1 MSKNTVNFMLH
12 IKVYK
17 SINGNAYNYLLKSR
31 DFFLVRTCTVFG
43 NRFADINLKGDLFGG
58 VTTAIISLPLALAF
72 GVASGAGAEAGLWGA
87 IMVGFFAALFGG
99 SSSLISEP
107 TGPMT
112 VIMTAV
118 LTSMMAKYPETGMA
132 MSFTVVIMAGAFQ
145 VLLGTL
151 KLGKYITLMPYSVIS
166 GFMSGIGVILIILQ
180 ISPLLGHLA
189 PAGGVIGTLS
199 ALPDNILNLKFSE
212 LFLGLLTLGIL
223 FFLPQKYRRY
233 VPAQL
238 IALVAVTLLSV
249 IFFDTD
255 SIRRIGEIPAGL
267 PSLVLPHIN
276 ADMFTTMV
284 IDALVL
290 GTLGCIDTLLTAV
303 IGDSLTRKEH
313 DSDKELRGQG
323 LANIISGLFGALP
336 GAGATMGTVTN
347 IQVGARS
354 PLSGIIRALVLAL
367 VVLVAGGLTEP
378 IPMAVLAGIAVY
390 VGFNILD
397 WSFIQRAHKV
407 NVQGMAIMY
416 GVMLLTVFVDLIV
429 AVGLGVFISNIII
442 IEQLSRVQARQVKAI
457 SDADENSVPLTDS
470 ERGLLDKANGK
481 VLFFYLSGP
490 MIFSVSKAIS
500 QQHSSISDYDVM
512 ILDLTDVPMIDVT
525 VGLALENA
533 IKDALDARCEVLLL
547 CPNINTRQQLEKFH
561 VLTLVPEGNTYLFRY
576 EALQASLKYVKNTD
590 LLEPT

>member
-1 MSKNTVNFMLH
+1 MF
-12 IKVYK
+12 
-17 SINGNAYNYLLKSR
+17 GSR
-31 DFFLVRTCTVFG
+31 FK
-43 NRFADINLKGDLFGG
+43 DINFKGDIFGG

-87 IMVGFFAALFGG
+87 IMVGLFASLFGG
-99 SSSLISEP
+99 SNTLISEP

-132 MSFTVVIMAGAFQ
+132 MTFTVVMMAGAFQ
-145 VLLGTL
+145 ILLGTL
-151 KLGKYITLMPYSVIS
+151 KMGKYVTLMPYSVIS

-180 ISPLLGHLA
+180 LSPLLGHAA
-189 PAGGVIGTLS
+189 PTGGVLGTLS
-199 ALPDNILNLKFSE
+199 ALPETISNLKFNE

-223 FFLPQKYRRY
+223 FFFPKKYRKY

-238 IALVAVTLLSV
+238 VALVAVTLLSV
-249 IFFDTD
+249 MLFDTED
-255 SIRRIGEIPAGL
+255 IRRIGEIPAGL
-267 PSLVLPHIN
+267 PSLVAPHIDP
-276 ADMFTTMV
+276 DMFVEMV

-323 LANIISGLFGALP
+323 LANMISGLFGALP

-354 PLSGIIRALVLAL
+354 PLSGVVRALVLAL

-407 NVQGMAIMY
+407 SFSGMAIMY

-429 AVGLGVFISNIII
+429 AVGLGVFVSNIMI
-442 IEQLSRVQARQVKAI
+442 IERLSREQARQVKAI
-457 SDADENSVPLTDS
+457 SDADEDDVPLTDS
-470 ERGLLDKANGK
+470 ERGLLDRANGR

-500 QQHSSISDYDVM
+500 RQHTSISDYDVM
-512 ILDLTDVPMIDVT
+512 ILDLTDVPMLDVT

-533 IKDALDARCEVLLL
+533 IKDALDARCEVYLL
-547 CPNINTRQQLEKFH
+547 CPNQSTREQLEKFH
-561 VLTLVPEGNTYLFRY
+561 VIDLVPDNNMYQFRY
-576 EALQASLKYVKNTD
+576 EALNAAVAHVESDHYQRMTA
-590 LLEPT
+590 

>member
-1 MSKNTVNFMLH
+1 MFGNNFE
-12 IKVYK
+12 
-17 SINGNAYNYLLKSR
+17 SIN
-31 DFFLVRTCTVFG
+31 
-43 NRFADINLKGDLFGG
+43 IKGDVFGG

-99 SSSLISEP
+99 STTLISEP

-132 MSFTVVIMAGAFQ
+132 MSFTVVMMAGAFQ
-145 VLLGTL
+145 IILGTL
-151 KLGKYITLMPYSVIS
+151 KLGKYVTLMPYSVIS

-180 ISPLLGHLA
+180 LAPLLGHSA

-199 ALPDNILNLKFSE
+199 ALPDTLKHVKLSE

-223 FFLPQKYRRY
+223 FYFPKNYRKY

-238 IALVAVTLLSV
+238 VALISVTLLSV
-249 IFFDTD
+249 FLFDTD

-267 PSLVLPHIN
+267 PSLIMPHFN
-276 ADMFTTMV
+276 AEMFTTMV

-323 LANIISGLFGALP
+323 LANMISGLFGALP

-354 PLSGIIRALVLAL
+354 PISGIVRALILAL
-367 VVLVAGGLTEP
+367 VVLVASGLTEP

-390 VGFNILD
+390 VGINILD

-407 NVQGMAIMY
+407 SIQGMVIMY
-416 GVMLLTVFVDLIV
+416 GVMLLTVFVDLIA

-442 IEQLSRVQARQVKAI
+442 IERLSREQARQVKAI
-457 SDADENSVPLTDS
+457 SDADENDVPLTDS
-470 ERGLLDKANGK
+470 ERALLEKADGK

-490 MIFSVSKAIS
+490 MIFSVSKAIAR
-500 QQHSSISDYDVM
+500 QHSSISDYQVM

-533 IKDALDARCEVLLL
+533 IKDALDANCEVLLL
-547 CPNINTRQQLEKFH
+547 CPNTQTRQQLEKFH
-561 VLTLVPEGNTYLFRY
+561 VLDLIAEDNNYLFR
-576 EALQASLKYVKNTD
+576 EQALQVALTHVVTEESNLS
-590 LLEPT
+590 

>member
-1 MSKNTVNFMLH
+1 MR
-12 IKVYK
+12 K
-17 SINGNAYNYLLKSR
+17 SI
-31 DFFLVRTCTVFG
+31 VFRG
-43 NRFADINLKGDLFGG
+43 RFADIDLKGDVFGG

-87 IMVGFFAALFGG
+87 ILVGLFAALFGG
-99 SSSLISEP
+99 SSTLISEP

-112 VIMTAV
+112 VIMTAI
-118 LTSMMAKYPETGMA
+118 LTSMVSRYPETGLA
-132 MSFTVVIMAGAFQ
+132 VSFTVVMMAGAFQ
-145 VLLGTL
+145 IVLGTL

-180 ISPLLGHLA
+180 LSPLLGQAA
-189 PAGGVIGTLS
+189 PAGGVMGTLT
-199 ALPDNILNLKFSE
+199 ALPEIISQMKFSE

-223 FFLPQKYRRY
+223 FFLPAQYRKQ
-233 VPAQL
+233 VPVQL
-238 IALVAVTLLSV
+238 VALVGVTLVSV
-249 IFFDTD
+249 LLFD
-255 SIRRIGEIPAGL
+255 SEEIRRIGVIPAGL
-267 PSLVLPHIN
+267 PSFVIPTFN
-276 ADMFTTMV
+276 AEMFTTMV

-323 LANIISGLFGALP
+323 LANMIAGLLGALP

-354 PLSGIIRALVLAL
+354 PLSGVVRALVLAL

-407 NVQGMAIMY
+407 SVQGMAIMY

-429 AVGLGVFISNIII
+429 AVGLGVFISNILI
-442 IEQLSRVQARQVKAI
+442 IERLSREQARQVKAI
-457 SDADENSVPLTDS
+457 SDADENDVPLTDS
-470 ERGLLDKANGK
+470 ERALLDQANGK

-490 MIFSVSKAIS
+490 MIFSVSKAIAR
-500 QQHSSISDYDVM
+500 QHNHISDYEAM

-533 IKDALDARCEVLLL
+533 INDALDAHCAVYLL
-547 CPNINTRQQLEKFH
+547 CPNVHTKQQLEKFH
-561 VLTLVPEGNTYLFRY
+561 ILDLVPTEQTFSFRY
-576 EALQASLKYVKNTD
+576 EALNAAVKQVAQNR
-590 LLEPT
+590 

>member
-1 MSKNTVNFMLH
+1 M
-12 IKVYK
+12 
-17 SINGNAYNYLLKSR
+17 
-31 DFFLVRTCTVFG
+31 FG
-43 NRFADINLKGDLFGG
+43 DRFNDINLKGDLLGG

-87 IMVGFFAALFGG
+87 ILVGLFAALFGG
-99 SSSLISEP
+99 SSTLISEP

-118 LTSMMAKYPETGMA
+118 LTSMVAKYPESGIA
-132 MSFTVVIMAGAFQ
+132 ISFTIVMMAGAFQ
-145 VLLGTL
+145 VLIGTL
-151 KLGKYITLMPYSVIS
+151 KLGKYITLMPYSVVS

-180 ISPLLGHLA
+180 LSPLLGHAA
-189 PAGGVIGTLS
+189 PAGGVLGTLS
-199 ALPDNILNLKFSE
+199 ALPETISNMKFSE
-212 LFLGLLTLGIL
+212 FFLGLLTLGIL
-223 FFLPQKYRRY
+223 FFFPKQYRKY

-238 IALVAVTLLSV
+238 VALVAVTLLSV
-249 IFFDTD
+249 IIFDFD
-255 SIRRIGEIPAGL
+255 DVRRIGEIPTGL
-267 PSLVLPHIN
+267 PSLVVPVIN
-276 ADMFTTMV
+276 GEIFTAMV

-323 LANIISGLFGALP
+323 LANMISGLFGALP

-354 PLSGIIRALVLAL
+354 PLSGVIRALTLAL
-367 VVLVAGGLTEP
+367 VVLVASGLTEP

-390 VGFNILD
+390 VGFGILD
-397 WSFIQRAHKV
+397 WSFIQRAHRV
-407 NVQGMAIMY
+407 SVQGMAIMY

-429 AVGLGVFISNIII
+429 AVGLGVFISNILI
-442 IEQLSRVQARQVKAI
+442 IERLSRVQAKQVKAI
-457 SDADENSVPLTDS
+457 SDADENDVPLTDS
-470 ERGLLDKANGK
+470 ERGLLDRANGK

-500 QQHSSISDYDVM
+500 RQHSSIADYEAM

-533 IKDALDARCEVLLL
+533 IKDAQEAQCDVYLL
-547 CPNINTRQQLEKFH
+547 CPNERVREQLEKFH
-561 VLTLVPEGNTYLFRY
+561 VLDLVPDENTFKFRY
-576 EALQASLKYVKNTD
+576 EALNAAVNKVEQDEHQGAFV
-590 LLEPT
+590 

>member
-1 MSKNTVNFMLH
+1 MFR
-12 IKVYK
+12 
-17 SINGNAYNYLLKSR
+17 G
-31 DFFLVRTCTVFG
+31 
-43 NRFADINLKGDLFGG
+43 RFADIDLKGDVFGG

-87 IMVGFFAALFGG
+87 ILVGLFAALFGG
-99 SSSLISEP
+99 SSTLISEP

-112 VIMTAV
+112 VIMTAI
-118 LTSMMAKYPETGMA
+118 LTSMVSRYPETGLA
-132 MSFTVVIMAGAFQ
+132 VSFTVVMMAGAFQ
-145 VLLGTL
+145 IVLGTL

-180 ISPLLGHLA
+180 LSPLLGQAA
-189 PAGGVIGTLS
+189 PAGGVMGTLT
-199 ALPDNILNLKFSE
+199 ALPEIISQMKFSE

-223 FFLPQKYRRY
+223 FFLPAQYRKQ
-233 VPAQL
+233 VPVQL
-238 IALVAVTLLSV
+238 VALVGVTLVSV
-249 IFFDTD
+249 LLFDSD
-255 SIRRIGEIPAGL
+255 EIRRIGVIPAGL
-267 PSLVLPHIN
+267 PSFVIPTFN
-276 ADMFTTMV
+276 AEMFTTMV

-323 LANIISGLFGALP
+323 LANMIAGLLGALP

-354 PLSGIIRALVLAL
+354 PLSGVVRALVLAL

-407 NVQGMAIMY
+407 SVQGMAIMY

-429 AVGLGVFISNIII
+429 AVGLGVFISNILI
-442 IEQLSRVQARQVKAI
+442 IERLSREQARQVKAI
-457 SDADENSVPLTDS
+457 SDADENDVPLTDS
-470 ERGLLDKANGK
+470 ERALLDKANGK

-490 MIFSVSKAIS
+490 MIFSVSKAIAR
-500 QQHSSISDYDVM
+500 QHNHISDYEAM

-533 IKDALDARCEVLLL
+533 INDALDAHCAVYLL
-547 CPNINTRQQLEKFH
+547 CPNVHTKQQLEKFH
-561 VLTLVPEGNTYLFRY
+561 ILDLVPTEQTFSFRY
-576 EALQASLKYVKNTD
+576 EALNAAVKQVAQNR
-590 LLEPT
+590 

>member
-1 MSKNTVNFMLH
+1 MF
-12 IKVYK
+12 
-17 SINGNAYNYLLKSR
+17 GSR
-31 DFFLVRTCTVFG
+31 FK
-43 NRFADINLKGDLFGG
+43 DINFKGDIFGG

-87 IMVGFFAALFGG
+87 IMVGLFASLFGG
-99 SSSLISEP
+99 SNTLISEP

-132 MSFTVVIMAGAFQ
+132 MTFTVVMMAGAFQ
-145 VLLGTL
+145 ILLGTL
-151 KLGKYITLMPYSVIS
+151 KMGKYVTLMPYSVIS

-180 ISPLLGHLA
+180 LSPLLGHAA
-189 PAGGVIGTLS
+189 PAGGVLGTLS
-199 ALPDNILNLKFSE
+199 ALPETISNLKFNE

-223 FFLPQKYRRY
+223 FFFPKKYRKY

-238 IALVAVTLLSV
+238 VALVAVTLLSV
-249 IFFDTD
+249 MLFDTED
-255 SIRRIGEIPAGL
+255 IRRIGEIPAGL
-267 PSLVLPHIN
+267 PSLVAPHIDP
-276 ADMFTTMV
+276 DMFVEMV

-323 LANIISGLFGALP
+323 LANMISGLFGALP

-354 PLSGIIRALVLAL
+354 PLSGVVRALVLAL

-407 NVQGMAIMY
+407 SFSGMAIMY

-429 AVGLGVFISNIII
+429 AVGLGVFVSNIMI
-442 IEQLSRVQARQVKAI
+442 IERLSREQARQVKAI
-457 SDADENSVPLTDS
+457 SDADEDDAPLTDS
-470 ERGLLDKANGK
+470 ERGLLDRANGR

-500 QQHSSISDYDVM
+500 RQHTSISDYDVM
-512 ILDLTDVPMIDVT
+512 ILDLTDVPMLDVT

-533 IKDALDARCEVLLL
+533 IKDALDAHCEVYLL
-547 CPNINTRQQLEKFH
+547 CPNQRTREQLEKFH
-561 VLTLVPEGNTYLFRY
+561 VIDLVPDNNMYQFRY
-576 EALQASLKYVKNTD
+576 EALNAAVAHVELDQYQRMTA
-590 LLEPT
+590 

>member
-1 MSKNTVNFMLH
+1 MF
-12 IKVYK
+12 
-17 SINGNAYNYLLKSR
+17 GSR
-31 DFFLVRTCTVFG
+31 FK
-43 NRFADINLKGDLFGG
+43 DINFKGDIFGG

-87 IMVGFFAALFGG
+87 IMVGLFASLFGG
-99 SSSLISEP
+99 SNTLISEP

-132 MSFTVVIMAGAFQ
+132 MTFTVVMMAGAFQ
-145 VLLGTL
+145 ILLGTL
-151 KLGKYITLMPYSVIS
+151 KMGKYVTLMPYSVIS

-180 ISPLLGHLA
+180 LSPLLGHAA
-189 PAGGVIGTLS
+189 PTGGVLVTLS
-199 ALPDNILNLKFSE
+199 ALPETISNLKFNE

-223 FFLPQKYRRY
+223 FFFPKKYRKY

-238 IALVAVTLLSV
+238 VALVAVTLLSV
-249 IFFDTD
+249 MLFDTED
-255 SIRRIGEIPAGL
+255 IRRIGEIPAGL
-267 PSLVLPHIN
+267 PSLVAPHIDP
-276 ADMFTTMV
+276 DMFVEMV

-323 LANIISGLFGALP
+323 LANMISGLFGALP

-354 PLSGIIRALVLAL
+354 PLSGVVRALVLAL

-407 NVQGMAIMY
+407 SFSGMAIMY

-429 AVGLGVFISNIII
+429 AVGLGVFVSNIMI
-442 IEQLSRVQARQVKAI
+442 IERLSREQARQVKAI
-457 SDADENSVPLTDS
+457 SDADEDDVPLTDS
-470 ERGLLDKANGK
+470 ERGLLDRANGR

-500 QQHSSISDYDVM
+500 RQHTSISDYDVM
-512 ILDLTDVPMIDVT
+512 ILDLTDVPMLDVT

-533 IKDALDARCEVLLL
+533 IKDALDARCEVYLL
-547 CPNINTRQQLEKFH
+547 CPNQRTREQLEKFH
-561 VLTLVPEGNTYLFRY
+561 VIDLVPDNNMYQFRY
-576 EALQASLKYVKNTD
+576 EALNAAVAHVESDHYQRMTA
-590 LLEPT
+590 

>member
-1 MSKNTVNFMLH
+1 MF
-12 IKVYK
+12 
-17 SINGNAYNYLLKSR
+17 GSR
-31 DFFLVRTCTVFG
+31 FE
-43 NRFADINLKGDLFGG
+43 DINFKGDVFGG

-87 IMVGFFAALFGG
+87 IMVGLFTSLFGG
-99 SSSLISEP
+99 SNTLISEP

-132 MSFTVVIMAGAFQ
+132 MTFTVVMMAGAFQ
-145 VLLGTL
+145 ILLGTL
-151 KLGKYITLMPYSVIS
+151 KLGKYVTLMPYSVIS

-180 ISPLLGHLA
+180 LSPLMGHAA
-189 PAGGVIGTLS
+189 PSGGVLGTLS
-199 ALPDNILNLKFSE
+199 ALPETISNLKFSE

-223 FFLPQKYRRY
+223 FFFPKQYRKY

-238 IALVAVTLLSV
+238 VALVAVTLLSV
-249 IFFDTD
+249 ILFDTED
-255 SIRRIGEIPAGL
+255 IRRIGEIPAGL
-267 PSLVLPHIN
+267 PSLVAPYIDT
-276 ADMFTTMV
+276 DMFVEMV

-323 LANIISGLFGALP
+323 LANMISGLFGALP

-354 PLSGIIRALVLAL
+354 PLSGVIRALMLAL

-407 NVQGMAIMY
+407 SFSGMAVMY

-442 IEQLSRVQARQVKAI
+442 IERLSREQARQVKAI
-457 SDADENSVPLTDS
+457 SDADEDDVPLTDS
-470 ERGLLDKANGK
+470 ERGLLDRANGK

-500 QQHSSISDYDVM
+500 RQHSSISDYDVM

-533 IKDALDARCEVLLL
+533 IKDALDANCAVYLL
-547 CPNINTRQQLEKFH
+547 CPNERTREQLEKFH
-561 VLTLVPEGNTYLFRY
+561 VIDLVPDENMYQFRY
-576 EALQASLKYVKNTD
+576 EALNAAVAHVEADQYQRITA
-590 LLEPT
+590 

>member
-1 MSKNTVNFMLH
+1 MF
-12 IKVYK
+12 
-17 SINGNAYNYLLKSR
+17 GSR
-31 DFFLVRTCTVFG
+31 FK
-43 NRFADINLKGDLFGG
+43 DINFKGDIFGG

-87 IMVGFFAALFGG
+87 IMVGLFASLFGG
-99 SSSLISEP
+99 SNTLISEP

-132 MSFTVVIMAGAFQ
+132 MTFTVVMMAGAFQ
-145 VLLGTL
+145 ILLGTL
-151 KLGKYITLMPYSVIS
+151 KMGKYVTLMPYSVIS

-180 ISPLLGHLA
+180 LSPLLGHAA
-189 PAGGVIGTLS
+189 PTGGVLGTLS
-199 ALPDNILNLKFSE
+199 ALPETISNLKFNE

-223 FFLPQKYRRY
+223 FFFPKKYRKY

-238 IALVAVTLLSV
+238 VALVAVTLLSV
-249 IFFDTD
+249 MLFDTED
-255 SIRRIGEIPAGL
+255 IRRIGEIPTGL
-267 PSLVLPHIN
+267 PSLVAPHIDP
-276 ADMFTTMV
+276 DMFVEMV

-323 LANIISGLFGALP
+323 LANMISGLFGALP

-354 PLSGIIRALVLAL
+354 PLSGVVRALVLAL

-407 NVQGMAIMY
+407 SFSGMAIMY

-429 AVGLGVFISNIII
+429 AVGLGVFVSNIMI
-442 IEQLSRVQARQVKAI
+442 IERLSREQARQVKAI
-457 SDADENSVPLTDS
+457 SDADEDDVPLTDS
-470 ERGLLDKANGK
+470 ERGLLDRANGR

-500 QQHSSISDYDVM
+500 RQHTSISDYDVM
-512 ILDLTDVPMIDVT
+512 ILDLTDVPMLDVT

-533 IKDALDARCEVLLL
+533 IKDALDARCEVYLL
-547 CPNINTRQQLEKFH
+547 CPNQRTREQLEKFH
-561 VLTLVPEGNTYLFRY
+561 VIDLVPDNNMYQFRY
-576 EALQASLKYVKNTD
+576 EALNAAVAHVESDHYQRMTA
-590 LLEPT
+590 

>member
-1 MSKNTVNFMLH
+1 ML
-12 IKVYK
+12 
-17 SINGNAYNYLLKSR
+17 
-31 DFFLVRTCTVFG
+31 FG
-43 NRFADINLKGDLFGG
+43 ERFKDINFKGDLFGG

-87 IMVGFFAALFGG
+87 IMVGLFAALFGG
-99 SSSLISEP
+99 SSTLISEP

-132 MSFTVVIMAGAFQ
+132 MTFTVVMMAGAFQ
-145 VLLGTL
+145 ILLGTL
-151 KLGKYITLMPYSVIS
+151 KLGKYVTLMPYSVIS

-180 ISPLLGHLA
+180 ISPLLGHAA
-189 PAGGVIGTLS
+189 PSGGVIGTLK
-199 ALPDNILNLKFSE
+199 ALPDLFANIKFSE
-212 LFLGLLTLGIL
+212 LFLGALTLGIL
-223 FFLPQKYRRY
+223 FFFPQKYRKY
-233 VPAQL
+233 IPAQL
-238 IALVAVTLLSV
+238 VALVAVTLLSV
-249 IFFDTD
+249 MLFDTD
-255 SIRRIGEIPAGL
+255 AIRRIGEIPAGL
-267 PSLVLPHIN
+267 PSLVMPHIN
-276 ADMFTTMV
+276 AEMFTTMI

-323 LANIISGLFGALP
+323 LANMISGLFGALP

-354 PLSGIIRALVLAL
+354 PLSGVIRALMLAL

-407 NVQGMAIMY
+407 SMQGMAIMY
-416 GVMLLTVFVDLIV
+416 GVMMLTVFVDLIA

-442 IEQLSRVQARQVKAI
+442 IERLSRVQSRHVKAI
-457 SDADENSVPLTDS
+457 SDADEDDVPLTEG
-470 ERGLLDKANGK
+470 ERALLDQANGK

-500 QQHSSISDYDVM
+500 RQHSSIADYEAM

-533 IKDALDARCEVLLL
+533 INDALDANCAVYLL
-547 CPNINTRQQLEKFH
+547 CPNKQIWQQLEKFH
-561 VLTLVPEGNTYLFRY
+561 ILDLVPIENTYSFRY
-576 EALQASLKYVKNTD
+576 EALRAATKQVEGSD
-590 LLEPT
+590 EPVYSI

>member
-1 MSKNTVNFMLH
+1 MF
-12 IKVYK
+12 
-17 SINGNAYNYLLKSR
+17 GSR
-31 DFFLVRTCTVFG
+31 FK
-43 NRFADINLKGDLFGG
+43 DINFKGDIFGG

-87 IMVGFFAALFGG
+87 IMVGLFASLFGG
-99 SSSLISEP
+99 SNTLISEP

-132 MSFTVVIMAGAFQ
+132 MTFTVVMMAGAFQ
-145 VLLGTL
+145 ILLGTL
-151 KLGKYITLMPYSVIS
+151 KMGKYVTLMPYSVIS

-180 ISPLLGHLA
+180 LSPLLGHAA
-189 PAGGVIGTLS
+189 PTGGVLGTLS
-199 ALPDNILNLKFSE
+199 ALPETISNLKFNE

-223 FFLPQKYRRY
+223 FFFPKKYRKY

-238 IALVAVTLLSV
+238 VALVAVTLLSV
-249 IFFDTD
+249 MLFDTED
-255 SIRRIGEIPAGL
+255 IRRIGEIPAGL
-267 PSLVLPHIN
+267 PSLVAPHIDP
-276 ADMFTTMV
+276 DMFVEMV

-323 LANIISGLFGALP
+323 LANMISGLFGALP

-354 PLSGIIRALVLAL
+354 PLSGVVRALVLAL

-407 NVQGMAIMY
+407 SFSGMAIMY

-429 AVGLGVFISNIII
+429 AVGLGVFVSNIMI
-442 IEQLSRVQARQVKAI
+442 IERFSREQARQVKAI
-457 SDADENSVPLTDS
+457 SDADEDDVPLTDS
-470 ERGLLDKANGK
+470 ERGLLDRANGR

-500 QQHSSISDYDVM
+500 RQHTSISDYDVM
-512 ILDLTDVPMIDVT
+512 ILDLTDVPMLDVT

-533 IKDALDARCEVLLL
+533 IKDALDARCEVYLL
-547 CPNINTRQQLEKFH
+547 CPNQRTREQLEKFH
-561 VLTLVPEGNTYLFRY
+561 VIDLVPDNNMYQFRY
-576 EALQASLKYVKNTD
+576 EALNAAVAHVESDHYQRMTA
-590 LLEPT
+590 

>member
-1 MSKNTVNFMLH
+1 MF
-12 IKVYK
+12 
-17 SINGNAYNYLLKSR
+17 GSR
-31 DFFLVRTCTVFG
+31 FK
-43 NRFADINLKGDLFGG
+43 DINFKGDIFGG

-87 IMVGFFAALFGG
+87 IMVGLFASLFGG
-99 SSSLISEP
+99 SNTLISEP

-132 MSFTVVIMAGAFQ
+132 MTFTVVMMAGAFQ
-145 VLLGTL
+145 ILLGTL
-151 KLGKYITLMPYSVIS
+151 KMGKYVTLMPYSVIS

-180 ISPLLGHLA
+180 LSPLLGHAA
-189 PAGGVIGTLS
+189 PTGGVLGTLS
-199 ALPDNILNLKFSE
+199 ALPETISNLKFNE

-223 FFLPQKYRRY
+223 FFFPKKYRKY

-238 IALVAVTLLSV
+238 VALVAVTLLSV
-249 IFFDTD
+249 MLFDTED
-255 SIRRIGEIPAGL
+255 IRRIGEIPAGL
-267 PSLVLPHIN
+267 PSLVAPHIDP
-276 ADMFTTMV
+276 DMFVEMV

-323 LANIISGLFGALP
+323 LANMISGLFGALP

-354 PLSGIIRALVLAL
+354 PLSGVVRALVLAL

-407 NVQGMAIMY
+407 SFSGMAIMY

-429 AVGLGVFISNIII
+429 AVGLGVFVSNIMI
-442 IEQLSRVQARQVKAI
+442 IERLSREQARQVKAI
-457 SDADENSVPLTDS
+457 SDADEDDVPLTDS
-470 ERGLLDKANGK
+470 ERGLLDRANGR

-500 QQHSSISDYDVM
+500 RQHTSISDYDVM
-512 ILDLTDVPMIDVT
+512 ILDLTDVPMLDVT

-533 IKDALDARCEVLLL
+533 IKDALDAHCEVYLL
-547 CPNINTRQQLEKFH
+547 CPNQRTREQLEKFH
-561 VLTLVPEGNTYLFRY
+561 IIDLVPDNNMYQFRY
-576 EALQASLKYVKNTD
+576 EALNAAVAHVESDHYQRMTA
-590 LLEPT
+590 

>member
-1 MSKNTVNFMLH
+1 M
-12 IKVYK
+12 
-17 SINGNAYNYLLKSR
+17 
-31 DFFLVRTCTVFG
+31 FG
-43 NRFADINLKGDLFGG
+43 DRFKDINFKGDLFGG

-87 IMVGFFAALFGG
+87 IMVGLFAALFGG
-99 SSSLISEP
+99 SSTLISEP

-132 MSFTVVIMAGAFQ
+132 MTFTVVMMAGAFQ

-151 KLGKYITLMPYSVIS
+151 KLGKYVTLMPYSVIS

-180 ISPLLGHLA
+180 LSPLLGHAA
-189 PAGGVIGTLS
+189 PSGGVMGTLS
-199 ALPDNILNLKFSE
+199 ALPDTLSNMKFSE

-223 FFLPQKYRRY
+223 FFFPDKYRKY

-238 IALVAVTLLSV
+238 VALVAVTLLSV

-255 SIRRIGEIPAGL
+255 AIRRIGEIPAGL
-267 PSLVLPHIN
+267 PSLVMPHIN
-276 ADMFTTMV
+276 PEMLTTMV

-323 LANIISGLFGALP
+323 LANMLSGLFGALP

-354 PLSGIIRALVLAL
+354 PLSGVIRALMLAL

-407 NVQGMAIMY
+407 SVQGMAIMY
-416 GVMLLTVFVDLIV
+416 GVMLLTVFVDLIA

-442 IEQLSRVQARQVKAI
+442 IERLSREQARQVKAI
-457 SDADENSVPLTDS
+457 SDADEDDVPLTDS

-500 QQHSSISDYDVM
+500 RQHSSISDYEAM

-533 IKDALDARCEVLLL
+533 INDALDANCAVYLL
-547 CPNINTRQQLEKFH
+547 CPNKTIWQQLEKFH
-561 VLTLVPEGNTYLFRY
+561 ILDLVPVENTFSFRY
-576 EALQASLKYVKNTD
+576 EALRAAIKHVDTD
-590 LLEPT
+590 EHENISAA

>member
-1 MSKNTVNFMLH
+1 ML
-12 IKVYK
+12 
-17 SINGNAYNYLLKSR
+17 
-31 DFFLVRTCTVFG
+31 G
-43 NRFADINLKGDLFGG
+43 NRFENMSLKGDIFGG

-99 SSSLISEP
+99 STTLISEP

-132 MSFTVVIMAGAFQ
+132 MSFTVVMMAGAFQ
-145 VLLGTL
+145 VLLGSL
-151 KLGKYITLMPYSVIS
+151 KLGKYVTLMPYSVIS

-180 ISPLLGHLA
+180 LSPLLGHSA

-199 ALPDNILNLKFSE
+199 ALPNTLANISFSE
-212 LFLGLLTLGIL
+212 LLLGLLTLSVL
-223 FFLPQKYRRY
+223 FYFPKQYRKY

-238 IALVAVTLLSV
+238 VALVAVTLLSV
-249 IFFDTD
+249 VLFDTD

-267 PSLVLPHIN
+267 PSLVLPHFN
-276 ADMFTTMV
+276 SEMLTTMV
-284 IDALVL
+284 VDALVL

-323 LANIISGLFGALP
+323 IANMISGLFGALP

-354 PLSGIIRALVLAL
+354 PVSGMVRALVLAL

-407 NVQGMAIMY
+407 SIQGMAIMY

-442 IEQLSRVQARQVKAI
+442 IEQLSRAQARQVKAI
-457 SDADENSVPLTDS
+457 SDADNDVPLTDN
-470 ERGLLDKANGK
+470 ERAILDKSNGK

-500 QQHSSISDYDVM
+500 RQHSSISDYQVM
-512 ILDLTDVPMIDVT
+512 ILDLSDVPMIDVT

-533 IKDALDARCEVLLL
+533 IKDALDAKCEVLLL
-547 CPNINTRQQLEKFH
+547 CPNIETRQRLEKLN
-561 VLTLVPEGNTYLFRY
+561 VLDLISNDNHFTSREQ
-576 EALQASLKYVKNTD
+576 ALQSALTHVST
-590 LLEPT
+590 

>member
-1 MSKNTVNFMLH
+1 M
-12 IKVYK
+12 
-17 SINGNAYNYLLKSR
+17 
-31 DFFLVRTCTVFG
+31 FG
-43 NRFADINLKGDLFGG
+43 DRFNDINLKGDLFGG

-87 IMVGFFAALFGG
+87 ILVGLFAALFGG
-99 SSSLISEP
+99 SSTLISEP

-118 LTSMMAKYPETGMA
+118 LTSMVAKYPESGIA
-132 MSFTVVIMAGAFQ
+132 ISFTIVMMAGAFQ
-145 VLLGTL
+145 VLIGTL
-151 KLGKYITLMPYSVIS
+151 KLGKYITLMPYSVVS

-180 ISPLLGHLA
+180 LSPLLGHAA
-189 PAGGVIGTLS
+189 PAGGVLGTLS
-199 ALPDNILNLKFSE
+199 ALPETISNMKFSE
-212 LFLGLLTLGIL
+212 FFLGLLTLGIL
-223 FFLPQKYRRY
+223 FFFPKQYRKY

-238 IALVAVTLLSV
+238 VALVAVTLLSV
-249 IFFDTD
+249 IVFDFD
-255 SIRRIGEIPAGL
+255 DVRRIGEIPTGL
-267 PSLVLPHIN
+267 PSLVVPVIN
-276 ADMFTTMV
+276 GEIFTAMV

-323 LANIISGLFGALP
+323 LANMISGLFGALP

-354 PLSGIIRALVLAL
+354 PLSGVIRALILAL
-367 VVLVAGGLTEP
+367 VVLVASGLTEP

-390 VGFNILD
+390 VGFGILD
-397 WSFIQRAHKV
+397 WSFIQRAHRV
-407 NVQGMAIMY
+407 SVQGMAIMY

-429 AVGLGVFISNIII
+429 AVGLGVFISNILI
-442 IEQLSRVQARQVKAI
+442 IERLSRVQAKQVKAI
-457 SDADENSVPLTDS
+457 SDADENDVPLTDS
-470 ERGLLDKANGK
+470 ERCLLDRANGK

-500 QQHSSISDYDVM
+500 RQHSSIADYEAM

-533 IKDALDARCEVLLL
+533 IKDAQEAQCDVYLL
-547 CPNINTRQQLEKFH
+547 CPNERVREQLEKFH
-561 VLTLVPEGNTYLFRY
+561 VLDLVPDENTFKFRY
-576 EALQASLKYVKNTD
+576 EALNAAVNKVEQDEHQGAFV
-590 LLEPT
+590 

>member
-1 MSKNTVNFMLH
+1 MF
-12 IKVYK
+12 
-17 SINGNAYNYLLKSR
+17 GSR
-31 DFFLVRTCTVFG
+31 FK
-43 NRFADINLKGDLFGG
+43 DINFKGDIFGG

-87 IMVGFFAALFGG
+87 IMVGLFASLFGG
-99 SSSLISEP
+99 SNTLISEP

-132 MSFTVVIMAGAFQ
+132 MTFTVVMMAGAFQ
-145 VLLGTL
+145 ILLGTL
-151 KLGKYITLMPYSVIS
+151 KMGKYVTLMPYSVIS

-180 ISPLLGHLA
+180 LSPLLGHVA
-189 PAGGVIGTLS
+189 PTGGVLGTLS
-199 ALPDNILNLKFSE
+199 ALPETISNLKFNE

-223 FFLPQKYRRY
+223 FFFPKKYRKY

-238 IALVAVTLLSV
+238 VALVAVTLLSV
-249 IFFDTD
+249 MLFDTED
-255 SIRRIGEIPAGL
+255 IRRIGEIPAGL
-267 PSLVLPHIN
+267 PSLVAPHIDP
-276 ADMFTTMV
+276 DMFVEMV

-323 LANIISGLFGALP
+323 LANMISGLFGALP

-354 PLSGIIRALVLAL
+354 PLSGVVRALVLAL

-407 NVQGMAIMY
+407 SFSGMAIMY

-429 AVGLGVFISNIII
+429 AVGLGVFVSNIMI
-442 IEQLSRVQARQVKAI
+442 IERLSREQARQVKAI
-457 SDADENSVPLTDS
+457 SDADEDDVPLTDS
-470 ERGLLDKANGK
+470 ERGLLDRANGR

-500 QQHSSISDYDVM
+500 RQHTSISDYDVM
-512 ILDLTDVPMIDVT
+512 ILDLTDVPMLDVT

-533 IKDALDARCEVLLL
+533 IKDALDARCEVYLL
-547 CPNINTRQQLEKFH
+547 CPNQRTREQLEKFH
-561 VLTLVPEGNTYLFRY
+561 VIDLVPDNNMYQFRY
-576 EALQASLKYVKNTD
+576 EALNAAVAHVESDQYQRMTA
-590 LLEPT
+590 

>member
-1 MSKNTVNFMLH
+1 MF
-12 IKVYK
+12 
-17 SINGNAYNYLLKSR
+17 GSR
-31 DFFLVRTCTVFG
+31 FK
-43 NRFADINLKGDLFGG
+43 DINFKGDIFGG

-87 IMVGFFAALFGG
+87 IMVGLFASLFGG
-99 SSSLISEP
+99 SNTLISEP

-132 MSFTVVIMAGAFQ
+132 MTFTVVMMAGAFQ
-145 VLLGTL
+145 ILLGTL
-151 KLGKYITLMPYSVIS
+151 KMGKYVTLMPYSVIS

-180 ISPLLGHLA
+180 LSPLLGHAA
-189 PAGGVIGTLS
+189 PTGGVLGTLS
-199 ALPDNILNLKFSE
+199 ALPETISNLKFNE

-223 FFLPQKYRRY
+223 FFFPKKYRKY

-238 IALVAVTLLSV
+238 VALVAVTLLSV
-249 IFFDTD
+249 MLFDTED
-255 SIRRIGEIPAGL
+255 IRRIGEIPAGL
-267 PSLVLPHIN
+267 PSLVAPHIDP
-276 ADMFTTMV
+276 DMFVEMV

-323 LANIISGLFGALP
+323 LANMISGLFGALP

-354 PLSGIIRALVLAL
+354 PLSGVVRALVLAL

-407 NVQGMAIMY
+407 SFSGMAIMY

-429 AVGLGVFISNIII
+429 AVGLGVFVSNIMI
-442 IEQLSRVQARQVKAI
+442 IERLSREQARQVKAI
-457 SDADENSVPLTDS
+457 SDADEDDVPLTDS
-470 ERGLLDKANGK
+470 ERGLLDRANGR

-500 QQHSSISDYDVM
+500 RQHTSISDYDVM
-512 ILDLTDVPMIDVT
+512 ILDLTDVPMLDVT

-533 IKDALDARCEVLLL
+533 IKDALDARCEVYLL
-547 CPNINTRQQLEKFH
+547 CPNQRTREQLEKFH
-561 VLTLVPEGNTYLFRY
+561 VIDLVPYNNMYQFRY
-576 EALQASLKYVKNTD
+576 EALNAAVAHVESDHYQRMTA
-590 LLEPT
+590 

>member
-1 MSKNTVNFMLH
+1 MF
-12 IKVYK
+12 
-17 SINGNAYNYLLKSR
+17 GSR
-31 DFFLVRTCTVFG
+31 FK
-43 NRFADINLKGDLFGG
+43 DINFKGDIFGG

-87 IMVGFFAALFGG
+87 IMVGLFASLFGG
-99 SSSLISEP
+99 SNTLISEP

-132 MSFTVVIMAGAFQ
+132 MTFTVVMMAGAFQ
-145 VLLGTL
+145 ILLGTL
-151 KLGKYITLMPYSVIS
+151 KMGKYVTLMPYSVIS

-180 ISPLLGHLA
+180 LSPLLGHAA
-189 PAGGVIGTLS
+189 PTGGVLGTLS
-199 ALPDNILNLKFSE
+199 ALPETISNLKFNE

-223 FFLPQKYRRY
+223 FFFPKKYRKY

-238 IALVAVTLLSV
+238 VALVAVTLLSV
-249 IFFDTD
+249 MLFDTED
-255 SIRRIGEIPAGL
+255 IRRIGEIPAGL
-267 PSLVLPHIN
+267 PSLVAPHIDP
-276 ADMFTTMV
+276 DMFVEMV

-323 LANIISGLFGALP
+323 LANMISGLFGALP

-354 PLSGIIRALVLAL
+354 PLSGVVRALVLAL

-407 NVQGMAIMY
+407 SFSGMAIMY

-429 AVGLGVFISNIII
+429 AVGLGVFVSNIMI
-442 IEQLSRVQARQVKAI
+442 IERLSREQARQVKAI
-457 SDADENSVPLTDS
+457 SDADEDDVPLTDS
-470 ERGLLDKANGK
+470 ERGLLDRANGR

-500 QQHSSISDYDVM
+500 RQHTSISDYDVM
-512 ILDLTDVPMIDVT
+512 ILDLTDVPMLDVT

-533 IKDALDARCEVLLL
+533 IKDALDARCEIYLL
-547 CPNINTRQQLEKFH
+547 CPNQRTREQLEKFH
-561 VLTLVPEGNTYLFRY
+561 VIDLVPDNNMYQFRY
-576 EALQASLKYVKNTD
+576 EALNAAVAHVESDQYQRMTA
-590 LLEPT
+590 

>member
-1 MSKNTVNFMLH
+1 MF
-12 IKVYK
+12 
-17 SINGNAYNYLLKSR
+17 GSR
-31 DFFLVRTCTVFG
+31 FE
-43 NRFADINLKGDLFGG
+43 DINFKGDVFGG

-87 IMVGFFAALFGG
+87 IMVGLFASLFGG
-99 SSSLISEP
+99 SNTLISEP

-132 MSFTVVIMAGAFQ
+132 MTFTVVMMAGAFQ
-145 VLLGTL
+145 ILLGTL
-151 KLGKYITLMPYSVIS
+151 KLGKYVTLMPYSVIS

-180 ISPLLGHLA
+180 LSPLMGHAA
-189 PAGGVIGTLS
+189 PSGGVLGTLS
-199 ALPDNILNLKFSE
+199 ALPDTISNLKFSE

-223 FFLPQKYRRY
+223 FFFPKQYRKY

-238 IALVAVTLLSV
+238 VALVAVTLLSV
-249 IFFDTD
+249 MLFDMED
-255 SIRRIGEIPAGL
+255 IRRIGEIPAGL
-267 PSLVLPHIN
+267 PSLVAPHIDP
-276 ADMFTTMV
+276 DMFVEMV

-323 LANIISGLFGALP
+323 LANMISGLFGALP

-354 PLSGIIRALVLAL
+354 PLSGVIRALMLAL

-407 NVQGMAIMY
+407 SFSGMAVMY

-442 IEQLSRVQARQVKAI
+442 IERLSREQARQVKAI
-457 SDADENSVPLTDS
+457 SDADEDDVPLTDS
-470 ERGLLDKANGK
+470 ERGLLDRANGK

-500 QQHSSISDYDVM
+500 RQHSSISDYDVM

-533 IKDALDARCEVLLL
+533 IKDALDANCAVYLL
-547 CPNINTRQQLEKFH
+547 CPNERTREQLEKFH
-561 VLTLVPEGNTYLFRY
+561 VIDLVPNDNMYQFRY
-576 EALQASLKYVKNTD
+576 EALNAAVAHVEADQYQRITA
-590 LLEPT
+590 

>member
-1 MSKNTVNFMLH
+1 M
-12 IKVYK
+12 
-17 SINGNAYNYLLKSR
+17 
-31 DFFLVRTCTVFG
+31 FG
-43 NRFADINLKGDLFGG
+43 SRFADISLKGDMFGG

-87 IMVGFFAALFGG
+87 IMVGLFAALFGG

-118 LTSMMAKYPETGMA
+118 MTSMVAKYPETGMA
-132 MSFTVVIMAGAFQ
+132 MTFTVVMMAGAFQ
-145 VLLGTL
+145 ILLGTL
-151 KLGKYITLMPYSVIS
+151 KLGKYVTLMPYSVIS

-180 ISPLLGHLA
+180 LSPLLGHVA
-189 PAGGVIGTLS
+189 PSGGVMGTLS
-199 ALPDNILNLKFSE
+199 ALPDTLANLKISE
-212 LFLGLLTLGIL
+212 LFLGGLTLGIL
-223 FFLPQKYRRY
+223 FGFPAKYRKY

-238 IALVAVTLLSV
+238 VALVAVTLLSV
-249 IFFDTD
+249 IIFDTD

-267 PSLVLPHIN
+267 PSLVIPTISSEQ
-276 ADMFTTMV
+276 FTTMV

-323 LANIISGLFGALP
+323 IANMISGLFGALP

-354 PLSGIIRALVLAL
+354 PLSGVIRALVLAL

-378 IPMAVLAGIAVY
+378 IPMAVLAGIAMY

-407 NVQGMAIMY
+407 SYAGMGVMY
-416 GVMLLTVFVDLIV
+416 GVMFLTVFVDLII
-429 AVGLGVFISNIII
+429 AVGLGVFISNILI
-442 IEQLSRVQARQVKAI
+442 IERLSREQARQVKAI
-457 SDADENSVPLTDS
+457 SDGDDEDDIPLTDS
-470 ERGLLDKANGK
+470 ERQLLDSANGK

-500 QQHSSISDYDVM
+500 RQHSSISDYEAM

-533 IKDALDARCEVLLL
+533 IKDALDAECEVYLL
-547 CPNINTRQQLEKFH
+547 CPNENTRQQLEKFH
-561 VLTLVPEGNTYLFRY
+561 VLDLVPESNTYRFRY
-576 EALQASLKYVKNTD
+576 EALTAATSYVD
-590 LLEPT
+590 RDEHQFESV

>member
-1 MSKNTVNFMLH
+1 MF
-12 IKVYK
+12 
-17 SINGNAYNYLLKSR
+17 GSR
-31 DFFLVRTCTVFG
+31 FE
-43 NRFADINLKGDLFGG
+43 DINFKGDVFGG

-87 IMVGFFAALFGG
+87 IMVGLFASLFGG
-99 SSSLISEP
+99 SNTLISEP

-132 MSFTVVIMAGAFQ
+132 MTFTVVMMAGAFQ
-145 VLLGTL
+145 ILLGTL
-151 KLGKYITLMPYSVIS
+151 KLGKYVTLMPYSVIS

-180 ISPLLGHLA
+180 LSPLMGHAA
-189 PAGGVIGTLS
+189 PSGGVLGTLS
-199 ALPDNILNLKFSE
+199 ALPETISNLKFSE

-223 FFLPQKYRRY
+223 FFFPKQYRKY

-238 IALVAVTLLSV
+238 VALVAVTLLSV
-249 IFFDTD
+249 ILFDTED
-255 SIRRIGEIPAGL
+255 IRRIGEIPAGL
-267 PSLVLPHIN
+267 PSLVAPYIDT
-276 ADMFTTMV
+276 DMFVEMV

-323 LANIISGLFGALP
+323 LANMISGLFGALP

-354 PLSGIIRALVLAL
+354 PLSGVIRALMLAL

-407 NVQGMAIMY
+407 SFSGMAVMY

-442 IEQLSRVQARQVKAI
+442 IERLSREQARQVKAI
-457 SDADENSVPLTDS
+457 SDADEDDVPLTDS
-470 ERGLLDKANGK
+470 ERGLLDRANGK

-500 QQHSSISDYDVM
+500 RQHSSISDYDVM
-512 ILDLTDVPMIDVT
+512 ILDLTNVPMIDVT

-533 IKDALDARCEVLLL
+533 IKDALDANCAVYLL
-547 CPNINTRQQLEKFH
+547 CPNERTREQLEKFH
-561 VLTLVPEGNTYLFRY
+561 VIDLVPDENMYQFRY
-576 EALQASLKYVKNTD
+576 EALNAAVAHVEADQYQRITA
-590 LLEPT
+590 

>member
-1 MSKNTVNFMLH
+1 L
-12 IKVYK
+12 
-17 SINGNAYNYLLKSR
+17 
-31 DFFLVRTCTVFG
+31 FG
-43 NRFADINLKGDLFGG
+43 NRFKDINLKGDLFGG
-58 VTTAIISLPLALAF
+58 VTTAVISLPLALAF

-99 SSSLISEP
+99 STSLISEP

-132 MSFTVVIMAGAFQ
+132 ISFTVVMMAGAFQ

-151 KLGKYITLMPYSVIS
+151 KLGKYVTLMPYSVIS

-180 ISPLLGHLA
+180 LSPLLGYAA
-189 PAGGVIGTLS
+189 PAGGVMGTLS
-199 ALPDNILNLKFSE
+199 GLPNILANINFSE
-212 LFLGLLTLGIL
+212 LFLGLLTLAIL
-223 FFLPQKYRRY
+223 FFFPKQYRKY

-238 IALVAVTLLSV
+238 VALVAITLLS
-249 IFFDTD
+249 IILFNSD
-255 SIRRIGEIPAGL
+255 SIRRIGEIPTGL
-267 PSLVLPHIN
+267 PSMIIPHFNLEI
-276 ADMFTTMV
+276 FTTMV

-323 LANIISGLFGALP
+323 FANMISGLFGALP

-407 NVQGMAIMY
+407 SVSGMAIMY
-416 GVMLLTVFVDLIV
+416 GVMLLTVFVDLIA
-429 AVGLGVFISNIII
+429 AVGLGVFISNILI
-442 IEQLSRVQARQVKAI
+442 IERLSREQVRQVRTI
-457 SDADENSVPLTDS
+457 SDTDGDDVPLSDS
-470 ERGLLDKANGK
+470 ERALLDKANGK
-481 VLFFYLSGP
+481 LLFLYLSGP

-500 QQHSSISDYDVM
+500 RQHTRVPDYEVM
-512 ILDLTDVPMIDVT
+512 ILDLTDVPMIDMT

-533 IKDALDARCEVLLL
+533 IKDAQDVKCEVFLL
-547 CPNINTRQQLEKFH
+547 CPNKQTKQQLEKFN
-561 VLTLVPEGNTYLFRY
+561 VVDLVSGSYTYTHRY
-576 EALQASLKYVKNTD
+576 EALQAALKYLNNNETKVPAQTI
-590 LLEPT
+590 

>member
-1 MSKNTVNFMLH
+1 MFR
-12 IKVYK
+12 
-17 SINGNAYNYLLKSR
+17 G
-31 DFFLVRTCTVFG
+31 
-43 NRFADINLKGDLFGG
+43 RFADIDLKGDVFGG

-87 IMVGFFAALFGG
+87 ILVGLFAALFGG
-99 SSSLISEP
+99 SSTLISEP

-112 VIMTAV
+112 VIMTAI
-118 LTSMMAKYPETGMA
+118 LTSMVARYPETGLA
-132 MSFTVVIMAGAFQ
+132 VSFTVVMMAGAFQ
-145 VLLGTL
+145 IVLGTL

-180 ISPLLGHLA
+180 LSPLLGQAA
-189 PAGGVIGTLS
+189 PAGGVMGTLT
-199 ALPDNILNLKFSE
+199 ALPEIISQMKFSE

-223 FFLPQKYRRY
+223 FFLPAQYRKQ
-233 VPAQL
+233 VPVQL
-238 IALVAVTLLSV
+238 VALVGVTLVSV
-249 IFFDTD
+249 LLFDSD
-255 SIRRIGEIPAGL
+255 EIRRIGVIPAGL
-267 PSLVLPHIN
+267 PSFVIPTFN
-276 ADMFTTMV
+276 AEMFTTMV

-323 LANIISGLFGALP
+323 LANMIAGLLGALP

-347 IQVGARS
+347 IQVGAGS
-354 PLSGIIRALVLAL
+354 PLSGVVRALVLAL

-407 NVQGMAIMY
+407 SVQGMAIMY

-429 AVGLGVFISNIII
+429 AVGLGVFISNILI
-442 IEQLSRVQARQVKAI
+442 IERLSREQARQVKAI
-457 SDADENSVPLTDS
+457 SDADENDVPLTDS
-470 ERGLLDKANGK
+470 ERALLDQANGK

-490 MIFSVSKAIS
+490 MIFSVSKAIAR
-500 QQHSSISDYDVM
+500 QHNHISDYEAM

-533 IKDALDARCEVLLL
+533 INDALDAHCAVYLL
-547 CPNINTRQQLEKFH
+547 CPNVHTKQQLEKFH
-561 VLTLVPEGNTYLFRY
+561 ILDLVPTEQTFSFRY
-576 EALQASLKYVKNTD
+576 EALNAAVKQVAQNR
-590 LLEPT
+590 

>member
-1 MSKNTVNFMLH
+1 
-12 IKVYK
+12 
-17 SINGNAYNYLLKSR
+17 
-31 DFFLVRTCTVFG
+31 VFRG
-43 NRFADINLKGDLFGG
+43 RFADIDLKGDVFGG

-87 IMVGFFAALFGG
+87 ILVGLFAALFGG
-99 SSSLISEP
+99 SSTLISEP

-112 VIMTAV
+112 VIMTAI
-118 LTSMMAKYPETGMA
+118 LTNMVSRYPETGLA
-132 MSFTVVIMAGAFQ
+132 VSFTVVMMAGAFQ
-145 VLLGTL
+145 IVLGTL

-180 ISPLLGHLA
+180 LSPLLGQAA
-189 PAGGVIGTLS
+189 PAGGVMGTLT
-199 ALPDNILNLKFSE
+199 ALPEIISQMKFSE

-223 FFLPQKYRRY
+223 FFLPAQYRKQ
-233 VPAQL
+233 VPVQL
-238 IALVAVTLLSV
+238 VALVGVTLVSV
-249 IFFDTD
+249 LLFD
-255 SIRRIGEIPAGL
+255 SEEIRRIGVIPAGL
-267 PSLVLPHIN
+267 PSFVIPTFN
-276 ADMFTTMV
+276 AEMFTTMV

-323 LANIISGLFGALP
+323 LANMIAGLLGALP

-354 PLSGIIRALVLAL
+354 PLSGVVRALVLAL

-407 NVQGMAIMY
+407 SVQGMAIMY

-429 AVGLGVFISNIII
+429 AVGLGVFISNILI
-442 IEQLSRVQARQVKAI
+442 IERLSREQARQVKAI
-457 SDADENSVPLTDS
+457 SDADENDVPLTDS
-470 ERGLLDKANGK
+470 ERALLDQANGK

-490 MIFSVSKAIS
+490 MIFSVSKAIAR
-500 QQHSSISDYDVM
+500 QHNHISDYEAM

-533 IKDALDARCEVLLL
+533 INDALDAHCAVYLL
-547 CPNINTRQQLEKFH
+547 CPNVHTKQQLEKFH
-561 VLTLVPEGNTYLFRY
+561 ILDLVPTEQTFSFRY
-576 EALQASLKYVKNTD
+576 EALNAAVKQVAQNR
-590 LLEPT
+590 

>member
-1 MSKNTVNFMLH
+1 MFR
-12 IKVYK
+12 
-17 SINGNAYNYLLKSR
+17 G
-31 DFFLVRTCTVFG
+31 
-43 NRFADINLKGDLFGG
+43 RFADIDLKGDVFGG

-87 IMVGFFAALFGG
+87 ILVGLFAALFGG
-99 SSSLISEP
+99 SSTLISEP

-112 VIMTAV
+112 VIMTAI
-118 LTSMMAKYPETGMA
+118 LTSMVARYPEAGLA
-132 MSFTVVIMAGAFQ
+132 VSFTVVMMAGAFQ
-145 VLLGTL
+145 ILLGTL

-180 ISPLLGHLA
+180 LSPLLGQAA
-189 PAGGVIGTLS
+189 PAGGVMGTLT
-199 ALPDNILNLKFSE
+199 ALPEIISQMKFSE

-223 FFLPQKYRRY
+223 FFLPAQYRKQ
-233 VPAQL
+233 VPVQL
-238 IALVAVTLLSV
+238 IALVGVTLISV
-249 IFFDTD
+249 LLFDSD
-255 SIRRIGEIPAGL
+255 EIRRIGVIPAGL
-267 PSLVLPHIN
+267 PSFVIPTFN
-276 ADMFTTMV
+276 AEMFTTMV

-323 LANIISGLFGALP
+323 LANMIAGLFGALP

-354 PLSGIIRALVLAL
+354 PLSGVVRALVLAL

-407 NVQGMAIMY
+407 SVQGMAIMY

-429 AVGLGVFISNIII
+429 AVGLGVFISNILI
-442 IEQLSRVQARQVKAI
+442 IERLSREQARQVKAI
-457 SDADENSVPLTDS
+457 SDADENDVPLTDS
-470 ERGLLDKANGK
+470 ERALLDQANGK
-481 VLFFYLSGP
+481 VLFFYLSGT
-490 MIFSVSKAIS
+490 MIFSVSKAIAR
-500 QQHSSISDYDVM
+500 QHNHISDYEAM

-533 IKDALDARCEVLLL
+533 INDALDAHCAVYLL
-547 CPNINTRQQLEKFH
+547 CPNVHTKQQLEKFH
-561 VLTLVPEGNTYLFRY
+561 ILDLVPTEQTFSFRY
-576 EALQASLKYVKNTD
+576 EALNAAVKQVAQNR
-590 LLEPT
+590 

>member
-1 MSKNTVNFMLH
+1 MF
-12 IKVYK
+12 
-17 SINGNAYNYLLKSR
+17 GSR
-31 DFFLVRTCTVFG
+31 FK
-43 NRFADINLKGDLFGG
+43 DINFKGDIFGG

-87 IMVGFFAALFGG
+87 IMVGLFASLFGG
-99 SSSLISEP
+99 SNTLISEP

-132 MSFTVVIMAGAFQ
+132 MTFTVVMMAGAFQ
-145 VLLGTL
+145 ILLGTL
-151 KLGKYITLMPYSVIS
+151 KMGKYVTLMPYSVIS

-180 ISPLLGHLA
+180 LSPLLGHAA
-189 PAGGVIGTLS
+189 PAGGVLGTLS
-199 ALPDNILNLKFSE
+199 ALPETISNLKFNE

-223 FFLPQKYRRY
+223 FFFPKKYRKY

-238 IALVAVTLLSV
+238 VALVAVTLLSV
-249 IFFDTD
+249 MLFDTED
-255 SIRRIGEIPAGL
+255 IRRIGEIPAGL
-267 PSLVLPHIN
+267 PSLVAPHIDP
-276 ADMFTTMV
+276 DMFVEMV

-323 LANIISGLFGALP
+323 LANMISGLFGALP

-354 PLSGIIRALVLAL
+354 PLSGVVRALVLAL

-407 NVQGMAIMY
+407 SFSGMAIMY

-429 AVGLGVFISNIII
+429 AVGLGVFVSNIMI
-442 IEQLSRVQARQVKAI
+442 IERLSREQARQVKAI
-457 SDADENSVPLTDS
+457 SDADEDDVPLTDS
-470 ERGLLDKANGK
+470 ERGLLDRANGR

-500 QQHSSISDYDVM
+500 RQHTSISDYDVM
-512 ILDLTDVPMIDVT
+512 ILDLTDVPMLDVT

-533 IKDALDARCEVLLL
+533 IKDALDAHCEVYLL
-547 CPNINTRQQLEKFH
+547 CPNQRTREQLEKFH
-561 VLTLVPEGNTYLFRY
+561 VIDLVPDNNMYQFRY
-576 EALQASLKYVKNTD
+576 EALNAAVAHVESDQYQRMAA
-590 LLEPT
+590 

>member
-1 MSKNTVNFMLH
+1 MF
-12 IKVYK
+12 
-17 SINGNAYNYLLKSR
+17 GSR
-31 DFFLVRTCTVFG
+31 FK
-43 NRFADINLKGDLFGG
+43 DINFKGDIFGG

-87 IMVGFFAALFGG
+87 IMVGLFASLFGG
-99 SSSLISEP
+99 SNTLISEP

-132 MSFTVVIMAGAFQ
+132 MTFTVVMMAGAFQ
-145 VLLGTL
+145 ILLGTL
-151 KLGKYITLMPYSVIS
+151 KMGKYVILMPYSVIS

-180 ISPLLGHLA
+180 LSPLLGHAA
-189 PAGGVIGTLS
+189 PTGGVLGTLS
-199 ALPDNILNLKFSE
+199 ALPETISNLKFNE

-223 FFLPQKYRRY
+223 FFFPKKYRKY

-238 IALVAVTLLSV
+238 VALVAVTLLSV
-249 IFFDTD
+249 MLFDTED
-255 SIRRIGEIPAGL
+255 IRRIGEIPAGL
-267 PSLVLPHIN
+267 PSLVAPHIDP
-276 ADMFTTMV
+276 DMFVEMV

-323 LANIISGLFGALP
+323 LANMISGLFGALP

-354 PLSGIIRALVLAL
+354 PLSGVVRALVLAL

-407 NVQGMAIMY
+407 SFSGMAIMY

-429 AVGLGVFISNIII
+429 AVGLGVFVSNIMI
-442 IEQLSRVQARQVKAI
+442 IERLSREQARQVKAI
-457 SDADENSVPLTDS
+457 SDADEDDVPLTDS
-470 ERGLLDKANGK
+470 ERGLLDRANGR

-500 QQHSSISDYDVM
+500 RQHTSISDYDVM
-512 ILDLTDVPMIDVT
+512 ILDLTDVPMLDVT

-533 IKDALDARCEVLLL
+533 IKDALDARCEVYLL
-547 CPNINTRQQLEKFH
+547 CPNQRTREQLEKFH
-561 VLTLVPEGNTYLFRY
+561 VIDLVPDNNMYQFRY
-576 EALQASLKYVKNTD
+576 EALNAAVAHVESDQYQRMTA
-590 LLEPT
+590 

>member
-1 MSKNTVNFMLH
+1 LFKERFKDV
-12 IKVYK
+12 
-17 SINGNAYNYLLKSR
+17 SI
-31 DFFLVRTCTVFG
+31 
-43 NRFADINLKGDLFGG
+43 KGDLFGG

-87 IMVGFFAALFGG
+87 ILVGFFAALFGG
-99 SSSLISEP
+99 SSTLISEP

-112 VIMTAV
+112 VIMTAI
-118 LTSMMAKYPETGMA
+118 LTTMVAKYPESGIA
-132 MSFTVVIMAGAFQ
+132 ISFTIVMMAGGFQ
-145 VLLGTL
+145 FLIGSL
-151 KLGKYITLMPYSVIS
+151 KLGKYVTLMPYSVIS

-180 ISPLLGHLA
+180 LSPLLGHAA
-189 PAGGVIGTLS
+189 PTGGVIGTLS
-199 ALPDNILNLKFSE
+199 ALPNTLANIKFSE
-212 LFLGLLTLGIL
+212 LFLGLLTLITL
-223 FFLPQKYRRY
+223 FMFPKRYRKY

-238 IALVAVTLLSV
+238 VALVGVTLLS
-249 IFFDTD
+249 IMFFDTD

-267 PSLVLPHIN
+267 PSLVIPHIN
-276 ADMFTTMV
+276 ADIFVTMI

-323 LANIISGLFGALP
+323 LANMISGLFGALP

-347 IQVGARS
+347 IQVGAQS
-354 PLSGIIRALVLAL
+354 PLSGITRAVILAL

-407 NVQGMAIMY
+407 SMQSMAIMY

-429 AVGLGVFISNIII
+429 AVGLGVFISNILI
-442 IEQLSRVQARQVKAI
+442 IERLSREQARQVKAI
-457 SDADENSVPLTDS
+457 SDADQNDVPLTQS
-470 ERGLLDKANGK
+470 ERGLLDQANGK

-500 QQHSSISDYDVM
+500 RQHASIAEYEAM

-533 IKDALDARCEVLLL
+533 IKDALEANCEVFLL
-547 CPNINTRQQLEKFH
+547 CPNQQTREQLGKFQAIDSLPKENTF
-561 VLTLVPEGNTYLFRY
+561 LFRY
-576 EALQASLKYVKNTD
+576 EALQAALKHVKKQD
-590 LLEPT
+590 

>member
-1 MSKNTVNFMLH
+1 MF
-12 IKVYK
+12 
-17 SINGNAYNYLLKSR
+17 GSR
-31 DFFLVRTCTVFG
+31 FEDM
-43 NRFADINLKGDLFGG
+43 NIKGDLFGG

-87 IMVGFFAALFGG
+87 IMVGLFASLFGG
-99 SSSLISEP
+99 SSTLISEP

-118 LTSMMAKYPETGMA
+118 LTSMVARYPEAGMA
-132 MSFTVVIMAGAFQ
+132 MTFTVVMMAGAFQ
-145 VLLGTL
+145 ILLGTL
-151 KLGKYITLMPYSVIS
+151 KLGKYVTLMPYSVIS
-166 GFMSGIGVILIILQ
+166 GFMSGIGVILVILQ
-180 ISPLLGHLA
+180 LSPLLGQA
-189 PAGGVIGTLS
+189 GPAGGVMGTLS
-199 ALPDNILNLKFSE
+199 ALPEIVANMKFSE
-212 LFLGLLTLGIL
+212 LFLGVLTLAIL
-223 FFLPQKYRRY
+223 FFFPPKYRRY

-238 IALVAVTLLSV
+238 VALVAVTLLSV
-249 IFFDTD
+249 VVFDSD
-255 SIRRIGEIPAGL
+255 AIRRIGEIPSGL
-267 PSLVLPHIN
+267 PSLVIPTID
-276 ADMFTTMV
+276 ASTFTTMV

-323 LANIISGLFGALP
+323 LANMISGLFGALP

-354 PLSGIIRALVLAL
+354 PLSGVVRALVLAL

-397 WSFIQRAHKV
+397 WSFIQRAHRV
-407 NVQGMAIMY
+407 SVQGMAIMY
-416 GVMLLTVFVDLIV
+416 GVMLLTVFVDLIA
-429 AVGLGVFISNIII
+429 AVGLGVFISNILI
-442 IEQLSRVQARQVKAI
+442 IERLSREQARQVKAI
-457 SDADENSVPLTDS
+457 SDADDDDVPLTDS
-470 ERGLLDKANGK
+470 ERALLDRANGK

-500 QQHSSISDYDVM
+500 RQHASIADYDAM

-533 IKDALDARCEVLLL
+533 IKDAQDADCEVYLL
-547 CPNINTRQQLEKFH
+547 CPNEQTRQQLEKFH
-561 VLTLVPEGNTYLFRY
+561 VLELVSADNTYKFRY
-576 EALQASLKYVKNTD
+576 EALKAVVKKND
-590 LLEPT
+590 LTERSGLDELTAANGV

>member
-1 MSKNTVNFMLH
+1 M
-12 IKVYK
+12 
-17 SINGNAYNYLLKSR
+17 
-31 DFFLVRTCTVFG
+31 FL
-43 NRFADINLKGDLFGG
+43 NRFENINLKGDIFGG

-87 IMVGFFAALFGG
+87 IMVGFFAAIFGG
-99 SSSLISEP
+99 STTLISEP

-112 VIMTAV
+112 VIMTAI

-145 VLLGTL
+145 IVLGTL

-180 ISPLLGHLA
+180 LSPLLGHSA
-189 PAGGVIGTLS
+189 PPGGVVGTLS
-199 ALPDNILNLKFSE
+199 ELPSILANVELGE
-212 LFLGLLTLGIL
+212 LFLGLLTLAVL
-223 FFLPQKYRRY
+223 FYFPKRYRKY

-238 IALVAVTLLSV
+238 VALIAITLLSV
-249 IFFDTD
+249 ILFDTD

-267 PSLVLPHIN
+267 PSLVIPHFN
-276 ADMFTTMV
+276 TEMFTTMV

-323 LANIISGLFGALP
+323 IANMISGFFGALP

-354 PLSGIIRALVLAL
+354 PVSGIVRALVLAL

-407 NVQGMAIMY
+407 SVQGMVIMY

-442 IEQLSRVQARQVKAI
+442 IEQLSREQARKVKAI
-457 SDADENSVPLTDS
+457 SDADENDVPLTDS
-470 ERGLLDKANGK
+470 ERAILDQANGK

-500 QQHSSISDYDVM
+500 RQHTSICDYQVM
-512 ILDLTDVPMIDVT
+512 ILDLTDVPMLDVT

-533 IKDALDARCEVLLL
+533 IKDALDADCEVLLL
-547 CPNINTRQQLEKFH
+547 CPNTKTRQQLEKFSI
-561 VLTLVPEGNTYLFRY
+561 LASLANDKNYASRE
-576 EALQASLKYVKNTD
+576 EALQAALDYVLAK
-590 LLEPT
+590 

>member
-1 MSKNTVNFMLH
+1 MKL
-12 IKVYK
+12 
-17 SINGNAYNYLLKSR
+17 GR
-31 DFFLVRTCTVFG
+31 
-43 NRFADINLKGDLFGG
+43 RFEDINLKGDVFGG

-87 IMVGFFAALFGG
+87 IMVGLFAALFGG
-99 SSSLISEP
+99 SSTLISEP

-118 LTSMMAKYPETGMA
+118 LTSMMAKYPETGLA
-132 MSFTVVIMAGAFQ
+132 MTFTVVMMAGVFQ
-145 VLLGTL
+145 ILLGTL
-151 KLGKYITLMPYSVIS
+151 KLGKYVTLMPYSVVS

-180 ISPLLGHLA
+180 LAPLLGQAA
-189 PAGGVIGTLS
+189 PTGGVVGTLT
-199 ALPDNILNLKFSE
+199 ALPELLSNVDFAE
-212 LFLGLLTLGIL
+212 LFLGALTLAIL
-223 FFLPQKYRRY
+223 FLLPKKYRQH
-233 VPAQL
+233 VPPQL
-238 IALVAVTLLSV
+238 VALVAVTLLSV
-249 IFFDTD
+249 VFFDDGT
-255 SIRRIGEIPAGL
+255 IRRIGEIPAGL
-267 PSLVLPHIN
+267 PSLVIPHFN
-276 ADMFTTMV
+276 VEMFTEML

-323 LANIISGLFGALP
+323 LANLVAGLFGALP

-354 PLSGIIRALVLAL
+354 PLSGVVRALVLAL
-367 VVLVAGGLTEP
+367 VVLVASGLTEP

-407 NVQGMAIMY
+407 SIPGMAIMY

-442 IEQLSRVQARQVKAI
+442 IERLSREQARQVKAI
-457 SDADENSVPLTDS
+457 SDADDDDVPLTDS
-470 ERGLLDKANGK
+470 ERGLLEQAQGK

-500 QQHSSISDYDVM
+500 RQHSSISDYQAM

-533 IKDALDARCEVLLL
+533 IKDAQDANCHVYLL
-547 CPNINTRQQLEKFH
+547 CPTDKIKQQLDKFH
-561 VLTLVPEGNTYLFRY
+561 VIDLVPDDNIYIEREKAL
-576 EALQASLKYVKNTD
+576 EAAYNATA
-590 LLEPT
+590 